1 MSTETQTRSSADQS
15 RDEEDGAIVLSEAV
29 VVDDLPSPV
38 RPGTD
43 LQHRTE
49 VGRRVRVRRVWVDL
63 SQEEVAERARVS
75 RNFVSAIERG
85 AQGLDAWR
93 LWALADVL
101 GVRLEWLLTG
111 PDDVL
116 PGEG

>member
-1 MSTETQTRSSADQS
+1 MSS
-15 RDEEDGAIVLSEAV
+15 GGAV
-29 VVDDLPSPV
+29 VPETN
-38 RPGTD
+38 RPED
-43 LQHRTE
+43 ELNHRMQ
-49 VGRRVRVRRVWVDL
+49 VGRRVRVRRVWAAL
-63 SQEEVAERARVS
+63 SQEDVARKAQVS

-93 LWALADVL
+93 LWAVADAL

>member
-1 MSTETQTRSSADQS
+1 MSSGDR
-15 RDEEDGAIVLSEAV
+15 AV
-29 VVDDLPSPV
+29 DTN
-38 RPGTD
+38 RPGD
-43 LQHRTE
+43 ELLHRTQ
-49 VGRRVRVRRVWVDL
+49 VGRRVRVRRVWAAL
-63 SQEEVAERARVS
+63 SQEDVARKAQVS

-93 LWALADVL
+93 LWAVADAL